1 MGGSGG
7 ASGPRLSDL
16 APDYVDL
23 QVSDLNDIT
32 VQLSDLT
39 DTMDL
44 VGTGLFLVLL
54 VIALMGL
61 SSTFRMVMI
70 ERTAEIGA
78 LRALGMQ
85 RGRVIAM
92 FLAEAMSVTLLGAAA
107 GVLLGFLAMPVLSL
121 FHLSET
127 GPMVLFL
134 RAGRL
139 VFNPDPTKLLLNV
152 LLLLAAG
159 ALAVLPQAYTASRMN
174 PAAALSKTT

>member
-1 MGGSGG
+1 LSPDFVDLRVTNLNDIT
-7 ASGPRLSDL
+7 AQLSDL
-16 APDYVDL
+16 A
-23 QVSDLNDIT
+23 
-32 VQLSDLT
+32 

-44 VGTGLFLVLL
+44 VSTGLFLVLIA
-54 VIALMGL
+54 IALMGL

-85 RGRVIAM
+85 RGRVISM
-92 FLAEAMSVTLLGAAA
+92 FLSEALSVTLLGAVA
-107 GVLLGFLAMPVLSL
+107 GVLLGLLAMPVLSL
-121 FHLSET
+121 FRLSEA

-134 RAGRL
+134 RAGRM
-139 VFNPDPTKLLLNV
+139 VFTPDPSKLMLNI

-159 ALAVLPQAYTASRMN
+159 ALAVLPLAYKASRMN